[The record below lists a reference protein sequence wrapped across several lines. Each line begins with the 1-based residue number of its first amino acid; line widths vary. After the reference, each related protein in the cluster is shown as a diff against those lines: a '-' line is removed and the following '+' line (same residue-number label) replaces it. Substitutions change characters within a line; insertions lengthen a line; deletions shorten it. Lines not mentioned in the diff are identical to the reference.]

1 MRRYSIAAA
10 VAAISIAF
18 IGSAAVRVEAQR
30 SAGPDKTQQPAGSSK
45 AEQPAGT
52 ARWTRTYV
60 VEWNEPAMYYGA
72 KTGVTDPGTDCPKGT
87 NPEPD
92 WIKVL
97 VDAGYTVEEA
107 KWLRN
112 PANPT
117 RSPVHGQ
124 NQMAFR
130 GKDRTNIYVNPTS
143 TPDPGLVGVSGTIA
157 EGLNLDGDE
166 STGFTGPAGEKG
178 IDNNFYKALGCW
190 KTYRGPHRLSSG
202 ALNFN
207 DAMRN
212 GQWTTVIV
220 VAGEG
225 ADPMNDDHVTVGF
238 YVSNDKMVKDGLG
251 NIARDYSFRI
261 APDAKYE
268 GILPARTSGGRII
281 STAPADIMLRDPGY
295 TRDLELLRARVDLEM
310 KPDGSLT
317 GYAGGYRPW
326 EAVYKGW
333 VNARGPVIEVLT
345 WVQLP
350 GVYYSLRRN
359 ADYSPAGPGGEKT
372 HISFALRI
380 DALPAF
386 VMTPDGSK
394 EVALVQS
401 YKAMAPKENPIA
413 DRFPFRVVDGIV
425 IDPNA
430 KVQAGPH
437 AVILPSSSS
446 SADQRPH

>member
-1 MRRYSIAAA
+1 MKRHSMAIAVTVGG
-10 VAAISIAF
+10 VALL
-18 IGSAAVRVEAQR
+18 GSTLLSLGQAQQLSR
-30 SAGPDKTQQPAGSSK
+30 SAK
-45 AEQPAGT
+45 
-52 ARWTRTYV
+52 WTKTYV

-72 KTGVTDPGTDCPKGT
+72 KTGVTDPGTDCPQGT
-87 NPEPD
+87 NPSPD
-92 WIKVL
+92 WVKVL

-130 GKDRTNIYVNPTS
+130 GKDRANVYTNPTS
-143 TPDPGLVGVSGTIA
+143 IADPGLVGVSGTIA

-166 STGFTGPAGEKG
+166 NTGFTSLTGEKG

-212 GQWTTVIV
+212 GAWTTVIV
-220 VAGEG
+220 VAGDG
-225 ADPMNDDHVTVGF
+225 PDPMNDNHVKVGF

-251 NIARDYSFRI
+251 NIARDYTFRI

-268 GILPARTSGGRII
+268 GILPARTVNGRII
-281 STAPADIMLRDPGY
+281 STTPADIMLRDPSY
-295 TRDLELLRARVDLEM
+295 TGSLELLRARVDLEM

-317 GYAGGYRPW
+317 GYVGGYRPW
-326 EAVYKGW
+326 EPVYRGW
-333 VNARGPVIEVLT
+333 VNARGTVIEVLT

-350 GVYYSLRRN
+350 AVYYALRRN
-359 ADYSPAGPGGEKT
+359 ADYSPTGPGGEKT

-386 VMTPDGSK
+386 VTTPDGSK
-394 EVALVQS
+394 EVASVES
-401 YKAMAPKENPIA
+401 YKAIAPKEPA
-413 DRFPFRVVDGIV
+413 KPPMLPFRVVDGIV
-425 IDPNA
+425 PDP
-430 KVQAGPH
+430 KYPAGPH
-437 AVILPSSSS
+437 AVILPASN
-446 SADQRPH
+446 SAANPGR

>member
-1 MRRYSIAAA
+1 VKMKRYLVATA
-10 VAAISIAF
+10 VAAMSTAF
-18 IGSAAVRVEAQR
+18 VGSAPAQEPSR
-30 SAGPDKTQQPAGSSK
+30 SAK
-45 AEQPAGT
+45 
-52 ARWTRTYV
+52 WTKTYV

-72 KTGVTDPGTDCPKGT
+72 ATGVIDPGTDCPKGT
-87 NPEPD
+87 NPAPD

-97 VDAGYTVEEA
+97 VDAGYTLEEA

-130 GKDRTNIYVNPTS
+130 GKDRENVYVNPTS
-143 TPDPGLVGVSGTIA
+143 TPDPGLEGVSGTIA
-157 EGLNLDGDE
+157 EGVNLDGDE
-166 STGFTGPAGEKG
+166 TTGFTSPTGEKG

-207 DAMRN
+207 DEMRN
-212 GQWTTVIV
+212 GAWTMVIV

-225 ADPMNDDHVTVGF
+225 ADPMNDDHVKVGF
-238 YVSNDKMVKDGLG
+238 YMSNDKMVKDGLG
-251 NIARDYSFRI
+251 NIARDYTFRI
-261 APDAKYE
+261 APHAKYE
-268 GILPARTSGGRII
+268 GILPARTSKGRII
-281 STAPADIMLRDPGY
+281 STAPADVMLRDPSY

-310 KPDGSLT
+310 KRDGSLT
-317 GYAGGYRPW
+317 GYVGGYRPW

-333 VNARGPVIEVLT
+333 VNGRGTVIEVLT

-350 GVYYSLRRN
+350 AVYYSLRRN
-359 ADYSPAGPGGEKT
+359 ADYSPTGPGGEKT

-386 VMTPDGSK
+386 VMAPDGSK
-394 EVALVQS
+394 EVASVES
-401 YKAMAPKENPIA
+401 YKAIAPKDSPAVAALPI
-413 DRFPFRVVDGIV
+413 RVVDGIV
-425 IDPNA
+425 PDPTG
-430 KVQAGPH
+430 KYQAGPK
-437 AVILPSSSS
+437 AVILPPAASSS
-446 SADQRPH
+446 DGRP

>member
-1 MRRYSIAAA
+1 MKRHLMAIAFT
-10 VAAISIAF
+10 VSIAF
-18 IGSAAVRVEAQR
+18 VCLAFSVSIQAQQPSR
-30 SAGPDKTQQPAGSSK
+30 SAK
-45 AEQPAGT
+45 
-52 ARWTRTYV
+52 WTKTYV

-72 KTGVTDPGTDCPKGT
+72 KTGVTDPGTDCPQGT
-87 NPEPD
+87 NPSPD
-92 WIKVL
+92 WVKVL
-97 VDAGYTVEEA
+97 VDAGYTLEEA

-130 GKDRTNIYVNPTS
+130 GKDRANVYTNPTS
-143 TPDPGLVGVSGTIA
+143 IPDPGLAGVSGTIA

-166 STGFTGPAGEKG
+166 NTGFTSPAGEKG

-212 GQWTTVIV
+212 GAWTTVIV

-225 ADPMNDDHVTVGF
+225 PDPMNDDHVKVGF

-251 NIARDYSFRI
+251 NIARDYTFRI

-268 GILPARTSGGRII
+268 GVLPARTVNGRII
-281 STAPADIMLRDPGY
+281 STAPADIMLHDPSY
-295 TRDLELLRARVDLEM
+295 TGDLELLRARVDLEM
-310 KPDGSLT
+310 KPDGTLT
-317 GYAGGYRPW
+317 GYVGGYRPW
-326 EAVYKGW
+326 DPVYRGW
-333 VNARGPVIEVLT
+333 VNARGTVIEVLT

-350 GVYYSLRRN
+350 AVYYALRRN
-359 ADYSPAGPGGEKT
+359 ADYSPSGPGGEKT

-386 VMTPDGSK
+386 VVTPDAAR
-394 EVALVQS
+394 EVASVES
-401 YKAMAPKENPIA
+401 YKALAPKDPPKPPTL
-413 DRFPFRVVDGIV
+413 PFRVVDGIV
-425 IDPNA
+425 PDP
-430 KVQAGPH
+430 KYPAGPH
-437 AVILPSSSS
+437 AVILPATSI
-446 SADQRPH
+446 SAN

>member
-1 MRRYSIAAA
+1 MKRYVIATT
-10 VAAISIAF
+10 VTAILSLFLGLSQA
-18 IGSAAVRVEAQR
+18 
-30 SAGPDKTQQPAGSSK
+30 QQPLPHAKWS
-45 AEQPAGT
+45 
-52 ARWTRTYV
+52 RTYV

-72 KTGVTDPGTDCPKGT
+72 KTGVTDPGTDCPQGT
-87 NPEPD
+87 NPSPD
-92 WIKVL
+92 WVKVL
-97 VDAGYTVEEA
+97 VDAGYTPEEA

-112 PANPT
+112 PANPS

-130 GKDRTNIYVNPTS
+130 GKDRANIYTNPTS
-143 TPDPGLVGVSGTIA
+143 TPDPGLVAMTGTVA

-166 STGFTGPAGEKG
+166 NTGFTSPTGEKG

-212 GQWTTVIV
+212 GAWTTLIV

-225 ADPMNDDHVTVGF
+225 PDPMNDNHVKVGF
-238 YVSNDKMVKDGLG
+238 YVSNDKMVKDALG
-251 NIARDYSFRI
+251 NIAREYTFRI

-268 GILPARTSGGRII
+268 GVLLARTVNGRII
-281 STAPADIMLRDPGY
+281 STAPSDIMLRDPSY

-310 KPDGSLT
+310 KSDGTLT
-317 GYAGGYRPW
+317 GFVGGYRPW
-326 EAVYKGW
+326 EAVYRGW
-333 VNARGPVIEVLT
+333 VNARGTVIEVLT

-350 GVYYSLRRN
+350 AVYYALRRN
-359 ADYSPAGPGGEKT
+359 ADYSPSGPGGEKT

-386 VMTPDGSK
+386 VMMPDGSK
-394 EVALVQS
+394 EVASVES
-401 YKAMAPKENPIA
+401 YKAMAPKESPKPPMY
-413 DRFPFRVVDGIV
+413 PFRVVDGIV
-425 IDPNA
+425 PDP
-430 KVQAGPH
+430 KYPAGPH
-437 AVILPSSSS
+437 AVILPASSES
-446 SADQRPH
+446 SAIRK